1 MLETLGKS
9 EYIAGYTS
17 PRNVSFIEDSHQ
29 NHETKKH
36 FDLKNI
42 IIFP

>member
-1 MLETLGKS
+1 MLETLGEL

-17 PRNVSFIEDSHQ
+17 PRNVSFIDDSHQ
-29 NHETKKH
+29 NYETKKH
-36 FDLKNI
+36 YLKNI